1 MRKII
6 QCLLLLAIPL
16 AAQAQNGTKPIVTS
30 DVMKLATADQ
40 VEISPDGAKAI
51 MVVTRKA
58 VRKET
63 EYYYTRHLYLVNLSG
78 GDPLQ
83 LTFGDKN
90 DGQSTWSPDGRNIA
104 FVRRDGEASQI
115 WILPTSGGEAYAIT
129 KIKTGA
135 SQPRWSPDGTKILFS
150 SSVPAHDI
158 DGAPG
163 WPNERPGRNY
173 NDEPNWLGMKEED
186 RKNVKTS
193 PDGSLEEIRG
203 WLAKN
208 ASEKNPRII
217 NRLQFQAENDLQP
230 LMQFTHLFVIPFVAG
245 AEAKQLT
252 QGFQSFSEA
261 SWSPDGSKIICVAK
275 PPVVE
280 PDANRKSSIWQMNVD
295 GSGLTEFISFPEYP
309 AQAPRYSPDGK
320 TILFLTRSGQDFLR
334 GQFELATISAT
345 GGKHTILTGDLDR
358 DVSSPVWAADGK
370 TIYFTASADGDIPL
384 YNIPVKGGKP
394 AVIIGNDK
402 GIMDYDVKGDKIVY
416 AQTEIINPWDVFMF
430 NTKDKKTVQ
439 LTRLNE
445 SWLKEKKVVL
455 PKEYWVTRPDG
466 VRVQYWVME
475 PLNRKD
481 GTKYPTILNIHGGP
495 TAMWGP
501 SGFSMWHEFQMQVG
515 WGYGLVFCNPRG
527 SGGYGEDFKR
537 GNYKNWGTGPAND
550 ILAALD
556 DAASKHAWID
566 KDQYFVTGGSYAGY
580 MVAWLVSQDHRFK
593 AANCQRGVYDLT
605 TFMGEGNAWR
615 LVPDYFGHP
624 WEAGV
629 QQLLDENSPYAYV
642 DKINTPLLIM
652 HSDKDLRTGV
662 IQSEMLYKSLKILN
676 KPVEYVRYPDEGH
689 ELSRSG
695 NPLRM
700 MDRLIRII
708 EFFERYARHPETPPA
723 LLANGS
729 ASK

>member
-1 MRKII
+1 MRKFLQSI
-6 QCLLLLAIPL
+6 LLLAMPL
-16 AAQAQNGTKPIVTS
+16 AIQAQNGTKPIVTS
-30 DVMKLATADQ
+30 DVMKLATADRL
-40 VEISPDGAKAI
+40 EISPDGTKAI

-58 VRKET
+58 IRKET

-78 GDPLQ
+78 GNPVQ
-83 LTFGDKN
+83 LTFSDKN
-90 DGQSTWSPDGRNIA
+90 DDQPTWAPDGKTIA
-104 FVRRDGEASQI
+104 FVRRDGDVSQI
-115 WILPTSGGEAYAIT
+115 WILPMSGGEAYPLT
-129 KIKTGA
+129 KVKTGV
-135 SQPRWSPDGTKILFS
+135 SQPKWSPDGKMLLFS
-150 SSVPAHDI
+150 SSIPAHDI

-163 WPNERPGRNY
+163 WPNERPGRQY
-173 NDEPNWLGMKEED
+173 HDEPNWLGMKEEE
-186 RKNVKTS
+186 RKKVKTS
-193 PDGSLEEIRG
+193 PDGSLEEIRA

-230 LMQFTHLFVIPFVAG
+230 VMRFSHLFVIPFAAG
-245 AEAKQLT
+245 AEAKQIT

-275 PPVVE
+275 PPDVE
-280 PDANRKSSIWQMNVD
+280 PDAYRKSSIWQLNPD
-295 GSGLTEFISFPEYP
+295 GSGLREFISFPEYP
-309 AQAPRYSPDGK
+309 TQSPRYSPDGK

-334 GQFELATISAT
+334 GQFELATIAAT
-345 GGKHTILTGDLDR
+345 GGLHTLLTQDLDR
-358 DVSSPVWAADGK
+358 DVSSPAWAADGK
-370 TIYFTASADGDIPL
+370 SIYFTASADGDISL
-384 YNIPVKGGKP
+384 YNMPAKGGKLS
-394 AVIIGNDK
+394 VIIGNDK
-402 GIMDYDVKGDKIVY
+402 GVLDYDVKGDKIVY
-416 AQTEIINPWDVFMF
+416 AQTEIINPWEVFLL
-430 NTKDKKTVQ
+430 NIKEKKTSQ

-445 SWLKEKKVVL
+445 GWLKEKKVTL
-455 PKEYWVTRPDG
+455 PKEYWVTMPDG
-466 VRVQYWVME
+466 VKVQYWVME
-475 PLNRKD
+475 PLNRKE

-527 SGGYGEDFKR
+527 SGGYGDDFKK
-537 GNYKNWGTGPAND
+537 GNYKNWGTGPAQD

-556 DAASKHAWID
+556 DASAKHSWID

-580 MVAWLVSQDHRFK
+580 MVAWLVSQDQRFK
-593 AANCQRGVYDLT
+593 AANAQRGVYDLT

-615 LVPDYFGHP
+615 LVPDYFGYP
-624 WEAGV
+624 WQAGV
-629 QQLLDENSPYAYV
+629 QQLLDENSPYTYV

-662 IQSEMLYKSLKILN
+662 TQSEMLYKSLKILN

-695 NPLRM
+695 NPLRI

-708 EFFERYARHPETPPA
+708 EFFERYAKHPETPPA
-723 LLANGS
+723 LLNSNGS
-729 ASK
+729 K

>member
-1 MRKII
+1 MRKILSCI
-6 QCLLLLAIPL
+6 LLLSLPLAI
-16 AAQAQNGTKPIVTS
+16 QAQNGTQPVVTS
-30 DVMKLATADQ
+30 DVLKLATADQ
-40 VEISPDGAKAI
+40 IEISPDGSRAV

-58 VRKET
+58 VKKET
-63 EYYYTRHLYLVNLSG
+63 AYYYTRHLYLVPLTG
-78 GDPLQ
+78 GEAVQ

-90 DGQSTWSPDGRNIA
+90 DSQPTWSPDGKNIAFVRREGETSQIWVLPMAGGEAYALTHVKTGASQPSWSPDGRN
-104 FVRRDGEASQI
+104 
-115 WILPTSGGEAYAIT
+115 L
-129 KIKTGA
+129 
-135 SQPRWSPDGTKILFS
+135 LFS
-150 SSVPAHDI
+150 SSVPAHDLA
-158 DGAPG
+158 GAPG
-163 WPNERPGRNY
+163 WPQERPGRNY
-173 NDEPNWLGMKEED
+173 NDEPNWLGMKEEE
-186 RKNVKTS
+186 RTKVKTS
-193 PDGSLEEIRG
+193 PDGSLEEIRA

-230 LMQFTHLFVIPFVAG
+230 LMRFTHLFVTPFAPEV
-245 AEAKQLT
+245 EARQLT

-275 PPVVE
+275 PPSVE
-280 PDANRKSSIWQMNVD
+280 PDAYRKSSVWQLNAD
-295 GSGLTEFISFPEYP
+295 GTGLKELISFPEYP
-309 AQAPRYSPDGK
+309 AQSPRYSPDGK

-334 GQFELATISAT
+334 GQFELATVAST
-345 GGKHTILTGDLDR
+345 GGAHTILTQDFDR
-358 DVSSPVWAADGK
+358 DVSSPSWAADGK
-370 TIYFTASADGDIPL
+370 SIYFTASADGDIPL
-384 YNIPVKGGKP
+384 YHIAVRGGKP
-394 AVIIGNDK
+394 AIIVGNDK
-402 GIMDYDVKGDKIVY
+402 GVMDYHLRGEKIVY
-416 AQTEIINPWDVFMF
+416 AQTEVINPWDVFMF
-430 NTKDKKTVQ
+430 NTKDRKTVQ

-445 SWLKEKKVVL
+445 SWLREKKIVL
-455 PKEYWVTRPDG
+455 PKEYWITRPDG
-466 VRVQYWVME
+466 VKVQYWVME
-475 PLNRKD
+475 PLQRKD

-527 SGGYGEDFKR
+527 SGGYGEEFKR
-537 GNYKNWGTGPAND
+537 GNYKDWGTGPAND

-556 DAASKHAWID
+556 DAAAKHAWID

-580 MVAWLVSQDHRFK
+580 MVAWLVSQDQRFK

-615 LVPDYFGHP
+615 LVPDYFGYP

-629 QQLLDENSPYAYV
+629 QQLLDQNSPYAYV

-676 KPVEYVRYPDEGH
+676 RPVEYVRYPDEGH

-723 LLANGS
+723 LLLNS
-729 ASK
+729 TASK

>member
-1 MRKII
+1 MKTIAKILFLI
-6 QCLLLLAIPL
+6 LLNPL
-16 AAQAQNGTKPIVTS
+16 VAVAQNGTKPIVTS
-30 DVMKLATADQ
+30 DVIKLATADQ
-40 VEISPDGAKAI
+40 IKISPDGSRAV
-51 MVVTRKA
+51 MVVTKKA
-58 VRKET
+58 VKDK
-63 EYYYTRHLYLVNLSG
+63 EYYYTRHLYMVNLSG
-78 GDPLQ
+78 GEPVQ
-83 LTFGDKN
+83 LTFGDRS
-90 DGQSTWSPDGRNIA
+90 DAQPTWSPDGRHIA
-104 FVRRDGEASQI
+104 FVRKEKGVSQI
-115 WILPTSGGEAYAIT
+115 WILPLVGGEAYPLT
-129 KIKTGA
+129 TVKTGA
-135 SQPRWSPDGTKILFS
+135 SQPVWSPDGGKILFS
-150 SSVPAHDI
+150 SNIPFHAIPGSPA
-158 DGAPG
+158 
-163 WPNERPGRNY
+163 WPNERPGRDY
-173 NDEPNWLGMKEED
+173 QDEPNWADMKEEE
-186 RKNVKTS
+186 KENVKAS
-193 PDGSLEEIRG
+193 PDGSIEEIKA

-208 ASEKNPRII
+208 ANEKNPRVLT
-217 NRLQFQAENDLQP
+217 RLQFQAENDLQP
-230 LMQFTHLFVIPFVAG
+230 TYNFSHLWMIPFHTE
-245 AEAKQLT
+245 AEAKQIT
-252 QGFQSFSEA
+252 SGFQSFREP
-261 SWSPDGSKIICVAK
+261 SWSPDGSKIICTSAS
-275 PPVVE
+275 PSVE
-280 PDANRKSSIWQMNVD
+280 PDANRKSSIWTMDAEGRN
-295 GSGLTEFISFPEYP
+295 LTEFIAFPNYP
-309 AQAPRYSPDGK
+309 ALAPQYSPDGK

-334 GQFELATISAT
+334 GQFELATIPAA
-345 GGKHTILTGDLDR
+345 GGQHTVLTTDFDR
-358 DVSSPVWAADGK
+358 DVTDPRWSADGK

-384 YNIPVKGGKP
+384 YSIPSRGGKP
-394 AVIIGNDK
+394 SILIGNDK
-402 GIMDYDVKGDKIVY
+402 GVMDFDLKGDKIVY
-416 AQTEIINPWDVFMF
+416 AQTEISNPWDVYVL
-430 NTKDKKTVQ
+430 NTKEKKTAQ

-445 SWLKEKKVVL
+445 WWLKDKKITL
-455 PKEYWVTRPDG
+455 PKEYWITRPDG
-466 VRVQYWVME
+466 VKVQYWVME

-556 DAASKHAWID
+556 DASAKHSWID

-580 MVAWLVSQDHRFK
+580 MVAWLVSQDQRFK

-615 LVPDYFGHP
+615 LVPDYFGYP

-629 QQLLDENSPYAYV
+629 QKLLDENSPYAYV

-708 EFFERYARHPETPPA
+708 EFFERYAKHPEIPPA
-723 LLANGS
+723 AAGTGN
-729 ASK
+729 